1 MSGFRRQSGAA
12 LIISLILL
20 LVMSL
25 LATSSM
31 DRVTMQELMVNAQ
44 RDGEMALELTEEVL
58 REAERRIDG
67 GLLALTDFTASGPLY
82 AAGTA
87 PAPEDPATWQDS
99 NTFEATETQAAWSQ
113 TFGRAVPMPRY
124 YIELVGDLAGMGQ
137 VTDVVVSGR
146 HNMTASDIRPSGFR
160 VVAMSRGLSGDARR
174 IVEVYY
180 AGEL

>member
-1 MSGFRRQSGAA
+1 MIGPRRQQGAA
-12 LIISLILL
+12 LIVSLILL
-20 LVMSL
+20 LVLSL

-31 DRVTMQELMVNAQ
+31 ERVTLQELMVNAQ
-44 RDGEMALELTEEVL
+44 RDGEVALELTEEVL

-67 GLLALTDFTASGPLY
+67 GLLTEADFTASGPLY
-82 AAGTA
+82 SAGAA
-87 PAPEDPATWQDS
+87 PAPEDTASWREDNS
-99 NTFEATETQAAWSQ
+99 FAATETQAAWAQ
-113 TFGRAVPMPRY
+113 TFGRPVPMPRY

-146 HNMTASDIRPSGFR
+146 HNMTANDVRPSGFR
-160 VVAMSRGLSGDARR
+160 VVAMSQGFTGDARR